1 MRDFRVAAHAAFPFA
16 GAMRKWYRHHRVR
29 QSFVQGGSFGLT
41 SAIITTLGLMVGLH
55 SGTHSRLA
63 VIGGI
68 VTIAIADAFSDAF
81 GMHVSQEAGNNNNNG
96 AVDLWLAAVFVF
108 ITKFFLAMTFLVP
121 VLLLDL
127 TVATLV
133 SVAWGFG
140 LLGAASYWIARR
152 QRTEPWKAV
161 GEHFLIGGIVV
172 ATNHFVGMLVAAL
185 HP

>member
-1 MRDFRVAAHAAFPFA
+1 M
-16 GAMRKWYRHHRVR
+16 GKWYRHHRVR

-41 SAIITTLGLMVGLH
+41 SAIITTLGLIVGLH

-63 VIGGI
+63 VVGGI
-68 VTIAIADAFSDAF
+68 VTIAIADAFADAF
-81 GMHVSQEAGNNNNNG
+81 GMHVSQEAGDNDG
-96 AVDLWLAAVFVF
+96 MVDLWLAAVSVF
-108 ITKFFLAMTFLVP
+108 ITKFFLAITFLVP

-127 TVATLV
+127 TVAVIV

-140 LLGAASYWIARR
+140 LLGVISYWIAKS
-152 QRTEPWKAV
+152 QETPPWKAV
-161 GEHFLIGGIVV
+161 GEHFLIGGVVV

>member
-1 MRDFRVAAHAAFPFA
+1 
-16 GAMRKWYRHHRVR
+16 MRKWYRHHRVR
-29 QSFVQGGSFGLT
+29 QSFVQGSSFGLT

-63 VIGGI
+63 VVGGI

-81 GMHVSQEAGNNNNNG
+81 GMHVSQEAGQNNNG
-96 AVDLWLAAVFVF
+96 MVDLWLAAVSVF
-108 ITKFFLAMTFLVP
+108 ITKFSLAMTFLIP

-127 TVATLV
+127 TVAVIV

-140 LLGAASYWIARR
+140 LLGTASYWIARR
-152 QRTEPWKAV
+152 QQTEPWKAV
-161 GEHFLIGGIVV
+161 GEHFLIGSLVV
-172 ATNHFVGMLVAAL
+172 AMTHFVGMLVATL

>member
-1 MRDFRVAAHAAFPFA
+1 M
-16 GAMRKWYRHHRVR
+16 R
-29 QSFVQGGSFGLT
+29 QSFIQGGTFGLT

-68 VTIAIADAFSDAF
+68 ATIAIADAFSDAF
-81 GMHVSQEAGNNNNNG
+81 GMHVSQEAGNNG
-96 AVDLWLAAVFVF
+96 GGVVDLWLAAASVFVV
-108 ITKFFLAMTFLVP
+108 KFFLALTFLVP

-127 TVATLV
+127 TVATIA

-140 LLGAASYWIARR
+140 LLGVASYWIARS
-152 QRTEPWKAV
+152 QQAEPWKAV
-161 GEHFLIGGIVV
+161 AEHFVIGGVV
-172 ATNHFVGMLVAAL
+172 VVINHFVGMLVAAL

>member
-1 MRDFRVAAHAAFPFA
+1 
-16 GAMRKWYRHHRVR
+16 MRKWYQHHQVR
-29 QSFVQGGSFGLT
+29 RSFVQGSSFGLT

-63 VIGGI
+63 VVGGI

-81 GMHVSQEAGNNNNNG
+81 GMHVSQEAGDNNNG
-96 AVDLWLAAVFVF
+96 TVDLWFAAASVF
-108 ITKFFLAMTFLVP
+108 ITKFFLAMTFLIP

-127 TVATLV
+127 TVATVV
-133 SVAWGFG
+133 SVGWGFG
-140 LLGAASYWIARR
+140 LLGVASYWIAKR
-152 QRTEPWKAV
+152 QQTGPWKAV
-161 GEHFLIGGIVV
+161 GEHFLIGSVVV